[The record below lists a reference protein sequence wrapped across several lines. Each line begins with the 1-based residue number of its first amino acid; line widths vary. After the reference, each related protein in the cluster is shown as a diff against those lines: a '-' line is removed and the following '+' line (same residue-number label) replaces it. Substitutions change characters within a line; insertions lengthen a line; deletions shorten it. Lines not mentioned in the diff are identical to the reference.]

1 MNEIKKEELLKPSKW
16 IRLLFMVLYSL
27 IIEII
32 ALPLILILIF
42 LQFLFHLIAGS
53 PNNQIKNIT
62 NWLID
67 FLTESFEYLTYKTEQ
82 KPFPFDQDD
91 EEESNDDVEE
101 VTACLDCSPNP
112 NALVDDWRQKTINEP
127 FLNEKTC
134 EYQITVVTKY
144 ITTISKEY
152 LCY

>member
-16 IRLLFMVLYSL
+16 IRLLFMVVYSL

-67 FLTESFEYLTYKTEQ
+67 FLRETFEYLTYKTEQ

-91 EEESNDDVEE
+91 AIESNDDIEE
-101 VTACLDCSPNP
+101 VITESS
-112 NALVDDWRQKTINEP
+112 VDSSSEEDS
-127 FLNEKTC
+127 
-134 EYQITVVTKY
+134 
-144 ITTISKEY
+144 TISN
-152 LCY
+152 

>member
-16 IRLLFMVLYSL
+16 IRLLFMVVYSL

-53 PNNQIKNIT
+53 PNNQIINIT

-67 FLTESFEYLTYKTEQ
+67 FLKESFEYLTYKTEQ

-91 EEESNDDVEE
+91 SVENNDDIEQVITESPESSDDLSSEEEPTTSN
-101 VTACLDCSPNP
+101 
-112 NALVDDWRQKTINEP
+112 
-127 FLNEKTC
+127 
-134 EYQITVVTKY
+134 
-144 ITTISKEY
+144 
-152 LCY
+152 

>member
-16 IRLLFMVLYSL
+16 IRLLFMVVYSL

-42 LQFLFHLIAGS
+42 LQFLFHLISGS

-67 FLTESFEYLTYKTEQ
+67 FLKESFEYLTYKTEQ

-91 EEESNDDVEE
+91 AIESNDDIEE
-101 VTACLDCSPNP
+101 VISESSEDSSSEQ
-112 NALVDDWRQKTINEP
+112 DQ
-127 FLNEKTC
+127 
-134 EYQITVVTKY
+134 
-144 ITTISKEY
+144 TISN
-152 LCY
+152 

>member
-1 MNEIKKEELLKPSKW
+1 MNEIKKEELLKPGKW
-16 IRLLFMVLYSL
+16 IRLVFMVVYSL

-67 FLTESFEYLTYKTEQ
+67 FLKESFEYLTYKTEQ

-91 EEESNDDVEE
+91 TIESNDDIEE
-101 VTACLDCSPNP
+101 VITESS
-112 NALVDDWRQKTINEP
+112 VDSSSEEEP
-127 FLNEKTC
+127 
-134 EYQITVVTKY
+134 
-144 ITTISKEY
+144 TISN
-152 LCY
+152 

>member
-16 IRLLFMVLYSL
+16 IRLLFMVVYSL

-62 NWLID
+62 NWLIS

-91 EEESNDDVEE
+91 DIESNEDIEKVIPESSDDASSEEE
-101 VTACLDCSPNP
+101 P
-112 NALVDDWRQKTINEP
+112 
-127 FLNEKTC
+127 
-134 EYQITVVTKY
+134 
-144 ITTISKEY
+144 TISN
-152 LCY
+152 

>member
-16 IRLLFMVLYSL
+16 IRLLFMVVYSL

-67 FLTESFEYLTYKTEQ
+67 FLKESFEYLTYKTEQ

-91 EEESNDDVEE
+91 AIESNDIEE
-101 VTACLDCSPNP
+101 VIPESS
-112 NALVDDWRQKTINEP
+112 DDSSSEQEP
-127 FLNEKTC
+127 
-134 EYQITVVTKY
+134 
-144 ITTISKEY
+144 TISNN
-152 LCY
+152 

>member
-16 IRLLFMVLYSL
+16 IRLLFMVVYSL

-67 FLTESFEYLTYKTEQ
+67 FLKESFEYLTYKTEQ

-91 EEESNDDVEE
+91 EVESNDDVEE
-101 VTACLDCSPNP
+101 VTAESIDNS
-112 NALVDDWRQKTINEP
+112 TSE
-127 FLNEKTC
+127 E
-134 EYQITVVTKY
+134 E
-144 ITTISKEY
+144 ITTSN
-152 LCY
+152 

>member
-1 MNEIKKEELLKPSKW
+1 MNEIKKEELLKPGKW
-16 IRLLFMVLYSL
+16 IRLLFMVVYSL

-67 FLTESFEYLTYKTEQ
+67 FLRETFEYLTYKTEQ

-91 EEESNDDVEE
+91 AIESNDDIEE
-101 VTACLDCSPNP
+101 VITESS
-112 NALVDDWRQKTINEP
+112 VDSSSEEDS
-127 FLNEKTC
+127 
-134 EYQITVVTKY
+134 
-144 ITTISKEY
+144 TISN
-152 LCY
+152 

>member
-16 IRLLFMVLYSL
+16 IRLVFMIVYSL

-67 FLTESFEYLTYKTEQ
+67 FLKDSFEYLTYKTEQ

-91 EEESNDDVEE
+91 AIESNDDIEE
-101 VTACLDCSPNP
+101 VITESS
-112 NALVDDWRQKTINEP
+112 VDSSSEEEP
-127 FLNEKTC
+127 
-134 EYQITVVTKY
+134 
-144 ITTISKEY
+144 TISN
-152 LCY
+152 

>member
-1 MNEIKKEELLKPSKW
+1 MNEIKKEELLKPGKW
-16 IRLLFMVLYSL
+16 IRLLFMVVYSL

-67 FLTESFEYLTYKTEQ
+67 FLRETFEYLTYKTEQ

-91 EEESNDDVEE
+91 AIESNDDIEE
-101 VTACLDCSPNP
+101 V
-112 NALVDDWRQKTINEP
+112 INESSVDSSS
-127 FLNEKTC
+127 E
-134 EYQITVVTKY
+134 EDS
-144 ITTISKEY
+144 TISN
-152 LCY
+152 

>member
-16 IRLLFMVLYSL
+16 IRLLFMVFYSL

-53 PNNQIKNIT
+53 PNNQIINIT

-67 FLTESFEYLTYKTEQ
+67 FLKESFEYLTYKTEQ

-91 EEESNDDVEE
+91 SVENNDDIEQVITESPESSDDLSSEEEPTTSN
-101 VTACLDCSPNP
+101 
-112 NALVDDWRQKTINEP
+112 
-127 FLNEKTC
+127 
-134 EYQITVVTKY
+134 
-144 ITTISKEY
+144 
-152 LCY
+152 

>member
-16 IRLLFMVLYSL
+16 IRLVFMVVYSL

-67 FLTESFEYLTYKTEQ
+67 FLKDSFEYLTYKTEQ

-91 EEESNDDVEE
+91 AIETNDDIEEVITESSVDSSSEEE
-101 VTACLDCSPNP
+101 P
-112 NALVDDWRQKTINEP
+112 
-127 FLNEKTC
+127 
-134 EYQITVVTKY
+134 
-144 ITTISKEY
+144 TISN
-152 LCY
+152 

>member
-16 IRLLFMVLYSL
+16 IRLLFMFVYSL

-53 PNNQIKNIT
+53 PNNQIINIT

-67 FLTESFEYLTYKTEQ
+67 FLKESFEYLTYKTEQ

-91 EEESNDDVEE
+91 SVENNDDIEQVITESPESRDGLSSEEEPTTSN
-101 VTACLDCSPNP
+101 
-112 NALVDDWRQKTINEP
+112 
-127 FLNEKTC
+127 
-134 EYQITVVTKY
+134 
-144 ITTISKEY
+144 
-152 LCY
+152 

>member
-16 IRLLFMVLYSL
+16 IRLLFMVVYSL

-42 LQFLFHLIAGS
+42 LQFLFHLIAGA

-62 NWLID
+62 NWLVD
-67 FLTESFEYLTYKTEQ
+67 FLKESFEYLTYKTEQ

-91 EEESNDDVEE
+91 SVESNDDIE
-101 VTACLDCSPNP
+101 
-112 NALVDDWRQKTINEP
+112 DDIPESSDDLSSDGEP
-127 FLNEKTC
+127 
-134 EYQITVVTKY
+134 
-144 ITTISKEY
+144 TTSN
-152 LCY
+152 

>member
-1 MNEIKKEELLKPSKW
+1 MNEIKKEELLKPGKW
-16 IRLLFMVLYSL
+16 IRLLFMVVYSL

-67 FLTESFEYLTYKTEQ
+67 FLRETFEYLTYKTEQ

-91 EEESNDDVEE
+91 AIESNDDIDEVITESSVDSSSEE
-101 VTACLDCSPNP
+101 DS
-112 NALVDDWRQKTINEP
+112 
-127 FLNEKTC
+127 
-134 EYQITVVTKY
+134 
-144 ITTISKEY
+144 TISN
-152 LCY
+152 

>member
-16 IRLLFMVLYSL
+16 IRLLFMVVYSL

-62 NWLID
+62 NWLIG

-91 EEESNDDVEE
+91 EVEGNDDIKE
-101 VTACLDCSPNP
+101 VVAESS
-112 NALVDDWRQKTINEP
+112 DD
-127 FLNEKTC
+127 LS
-134 EYQITVVTKY
+134 
-144 ITTISKEY
+144 SKEEPTTSN
-152 LCY
+152 

>member
-1 MNEIKKEELLKPSKW
+1 MNEIKKEEFLKPGKW
-16 IRLLFMVLYSL
+16 IRLLFMVVYSL

-101 VTACLDCSPNP
+101 VTAESS
-112 NALVDDWRQKTINEP
+112 DDSSSEQEP
-127 FLNEKTC
+127 
-134 EYQITVVTKY
+134 
-144 ITTISKEY
+144 TISNN
-152 LCY
+152 

>member
-16 IRLLFMVLYSL
+16 IRLLFMVVYSL

-32 ALPLILILIF
+32 ALPLILILIV
-42 LQFLFHLIAGS
+42 LQFLFHLISGS

-67 FLTESFEYLTYKTEQ
+67 FLKESFEYLTYKTEQ

-91 EEESNDDVEE
+91 LVESNDDIQEIVAESSDDLSSEE
-101 VTACLDCSPNP
+101 ES
-112 NALVDDWRQKTINEP
+112 K
-127 FLNEKTC
+127 
-134 EYQITVVTKY
+134 
-144 ITTISKEY
+144 ISN
-152 LCY
+152 

>member
-1 MNEIKKEELLKPSKW
+1 MSEIKKEELLKPSKW
-16 IRLLFMVLYSL
+16 IRLLFMVVYSL

-67 FLTESFEYLTYKTEQ
+67 FLRETFEYLTYKTEQ

-91 EEESNDDVEE
+91 AIESNDDIEE
-101 VTACLDCSPNP
+101 VITESS
-112 NALVDDWRQKTINEP
+112 VDSSSEEDS
-127 FLNEKTC
+127 
-134 EYQITVVTKY
+134 
-144 ITTISKEY
+144 TISN
-152 LCY
+152 

>member
-1 MNEIKKEELLKPSKW
+1 MNEIKKEELLKPGKW
-16 IRLLFMVLYSL
+16 IRLVFMVVYSL

-67 FLTESFEYLTYKTEQ
+67 FLKDSFEYLTYKTEQ

-91 EEESNDDVEE
+91 TIESNDDIEE
-101 VTACLDCSPNP
+101 VITESS
-112 NALVDDWRQKTINEP
+112 VDSSSEEEP
-127 FLNEKTC
+127 
-134 EYQITVVTKY
+134 
-144 ITTISKEY
+144 TISN
-152 LCY
+152 

>member
-16 IRLLFMVLYSL
+16 IRLLFMAVYSL

-62 NWLID
+62 NWLVD
-67 FLTESFEYLTYKTEQ
+67 FLKESFDYLTYKTEQ
-82 KPFPFDQDD
+82 KPFPFDQDEEDQD
-91 EEESNDDVEE
+91 EEENNDDIEE
-101 VTACLDCSPNP
+101 VITESS
-112 NALVDDWRQKTINEP
+112 VDSSSEEEP
-127 FLNEKTC
+127 
-134 EYQITVVTKY
+134 
-144 ITTISKEY
+144 TISN
-152 LCY
+152 

>member
-16 IRLLFMVLYSL
+16 IRLLFMVVYSL

-67 FLTESFEYLTYKTEQ
+67 FLNESFEYLTYKTEQ
-82 KPFPFDQDD
+82 KPFPFDQDHTI
-91 EEESNDDVEE
+91 ESNDDIEE
-101 VTACLDCSPNP
+101 VTPESS
-112 NALVDDWRQKTINEP
+112 DDLSSEEEP
-127 FLNEKTC
+127 
-134 EYQITVVTKY
+134 
-144 ITTISKEY
+144 TISN
-152 LCY
+152 

>member
-16 IRLLFMVLYSL
+16 IRLLFMVVYSL

-32 ALPLILILIF
+32 ALPLILILIV
-42 LQFLFHLIAGS
+42 LQFLFHLISGS

-67 FLTESFEYLTYKTEQ
+67 FLKESFEYLTYKTEQ

-91 EEESNDDVEE
+91 LVESNDDIQEIVTESSDDLSSEE
-101 VTACLDCSPNP
+101 ES
-112 NALVDDWRQKTINEP
+112 K
-127 FLNEKTC
+127 
-134 EYQITVVTKY
+134 
-144 ITTISKEY
+144 ISN
-152 LCY
+152 

>member
-16 IRLLFMVLYSL
+16 IRLLFMVVYSL

-62 NWLID
+62 NWLIS

-91 EEESNDDVEE
+91 DIESNDDIEKIIPESSDDASSEE
-101 VTACLDCSPNP
+101 AVSYTHLTLP
-112 NALVDDWRQKTINEP
+112 T
-127 FLNEKTC
+127 
-134 EYQITVVTKY
+134 TVFV
-144 ITTISKEY
+144 
-152 LCY
+152 

>member
-16 IRLLFMVLYSL
+16 IRLVFMVVYSL

-67 FLTESFEYLTYKTEQ
+67 FLKDSFEYLTYKTEQ

-91 EEESNDDVEE
+91 AIESNDDIEE
-101 VTACLDCSPNP
+101 VISESSEDSSSE
-112 NALVDDWRQKTINEP
+112 QE
-127 FLNEKTC
+127 
-134 EYQITVVTKY
+134 Q
-144 ITTISKEY
+144 TISN
-152 LCY
+152 

>member
-16 IRLLFMVLYSL
+16 IRLLFMVVYSL

-67 FLTESFEYLTYKTEQ
+67 FLKESFEYLTYKTEQ

-91 EEESNDDVEE
+91 AIESNDDIEE
-101 VTACLDCSPNP
+101 VITESS
-112 NALVDDWRQKTINEP
+112 VDSSSEEEP
-127 FLNEKTC
+127 
-134 EYQITVVTKY
+134 
-144 ITTISKEY
+144 TISN
-152 LCY
+152 

>member
-16 IRLLFMVLYSL
+16 IRLLFMVVYSL

-62 NWLID
+62 NWLIG

-91 EEESNDDVEE
+91 EVVSNDDIEE
-101 VTACLDCSPNP
+101 VVAESTDNSTP
-112 NALVDDWRQKTINEP
+112 E
-127 FLNEKTC
+127 E
-134 EYQITVVTKY
+134 ES
-144 ITTISKEY
+144 TTSN
-152 LCY
+152 

>member
-101 VTACLDCSPNP
+101 VTAESS
-112 NALVDDWRQKTINEP
+112 DDSSSEQEP
-127 FLNEKTC
+127 
-134 EYQITVVTKY
+134 
-144 ITTISKEY
+144 TISNN
-152 LCY
+152 

>member
-16 IRLLFMVLYSL
+16 IRLLFMVVYSL

-53 PNNQIKNIT
+53 PNNQIKKIT
-62 NWLID
+62 NWLIG

-91 EEESNDDVEE
+91 EVESNDDIEE
-101 VTACLDCSPNP
+101 VVAESTDNSTP
-112 NALVDDWRQKTINEP
+112 E
-127 FLNEKTC
+127 E
-134 EYQITVVTKY
+134 ES
-144 ITTISKEY
+144 TTSN
-152 LCY
+152 

>member
-16 IRLLFMVLYSL
+16 IRLLFMVVYSL

-42 LQFLFHLIAGS
+42 LQFLFHLISGS

-67 FLTESFEYLTYKTEQ
+67 FLRETFEYLTYKTEQ

-91 EEESNDDVEE
+91 AIESNDDFEE
-101 VTACLDCSPNP
+101 V
-112 NALVDDWRQKTINEP
+112 INESSVDSSS
-127 FLNEKTC
+127 E
-134 EYQITVVTKY
+134 EDS
-144 ITTISKEY
+144 TISN
-152 LCY
+152 

>member
-16 IRLLFMVLYSL
+16 IRLVFMVVYSL

-32 ALPLILILIF
+32 ALPLILVLIF

-67 FLTESFEYLTYKTEQ
+67 FLKDSFEYLTYKTEQ

-91 EEESNDDVEE
+91 AIESNDDIEE
-101 VTACLDCSPNP
+101 VITESS
-112 NALVDDWRQKTINEP
+112 VDSSSEEEP
-127 FLNEKTC
+127 
-134 EYQITVVTKY
+134 
-144 ITTISKEY
+144 TISN
-152 LCY
+152 